1 MSLNSGS
8 LNWSVD
14 CNLTIPS
21 KWTWRTICPL
31 SDDTKKTDCNW
42 GRNFWPLV
50 LLEYAVLGKLSKK
63 KWTYRSE
70 GNYLLKL
77 VHCQIILIEHVP
89 KRSRPRDCVPRIHR
103 TDFDSINF
111 ISSIISGSNVLHF
124 GSGTENRKYL
134 EIACVAKKCLF

>member
-1 MSLNSGS
+1 MRSQL
-8 LNWSVD
+8 
-14 CNLTIPS
+14 
-21 KWTWRTICPL
+21 
-31 SDDTKKTDCNW
+31 
-42 GRNFWPLV
+42 WPLV

-63 KWTYRSE
+63 RIYRSE

-124 GSGTENRKYL
+124 GSGTENEKVFGN
-134 EIACVAKKCLF
+134 CVCREKMFVLNV